1 MSNTKIT
8 LKAHAKINL
17 TLDVTGVRPNGY
29 HDVEMVMQ
37 SIGLFDELTAKR
49 TSGNEL
55 SLNCRF
61 SDNLGGLT
69 LPTGPKNLVWKAA
82 LKFFDACK
90 EDGPLKR
97 ELPKD
102 TGVDFTLIKNIPA
115 EAGMGGGS
123 TDAAAALLALNI
135 LFETKF
141 TTEELCSI
149 GAKVGADVPFC
160 VLGGT
165 ALAEGIGEI
174 LTPLPA
180 APNTH
185 LLLVKPPVG
194 ASTKEIYDGLVLD
207 ENTVHPDTQGM
218 IKALES
224 KDYALMCSKLSNV
237 LEPVTIGLLPVIGE
251 IKEKILALG
260 ADAALMSGSGSTVF
274 GLFES
279 KEKALAALEH
289 FKSSKELYCTLTNFY
304 EK

>member
-1 MSNTKIT
+1 MTNTKIT

-17 TLDVTGVRPNGY
+17 TLDVTGIRPNGY

-37 SIGLFDELTAKR
+37 SIGLFDELTAER

-123 TDAAAALLALNI
+123 TDAAAALRALNI
-135 LFETKF
+135 LFETDF
-141 TTEELCSI
+141 STEELCSI

-194 ASTKEIYDGLVLD
+194 ASTKEIYDGLMLD
-207 ENTVHPDTQGM
+207 KNTVHPDTQGM
-218 IKALES
+218 IKALEN
-224 KDYALMCSKLSNV
+224 KDYALMCRKLSNV

-274 GLFES
+274 GLFEC